1 MRKQNKARNVLRVLG
16 FVLLAWG
23 ILNTSVDVLRYG
35 VGVGHYW
42 WFCNLALTAMGWG
55 LVTEDRGLIIGF
67 LAIASYTQVFW
78 LLDNLSVLFTHQ
90 VSFGLIDYMYQP
102 GFPMDEFLLSH
113 YHYFTIPIA
122 IMAMFILPKS
132 KMSAVKKS
140 LIGNPLIFGVSYF
153 VFPTSQN
160 VNCIHRACFP
170 GWENW
175 TGPAYSIG
183 FWLSIYALHIA
194 VAYALENKV
203 LPYLTKVYDAR
214 KFMIRSMEVLC
225 AVSLI
230 MIGVDVAYKNSLPQI
245 GCAEQGNAT
254 DAAAVSCRYVSFNTR
269 ENLTVEYRANNP
281 TASRMLCHVEMQ
293 VGENTQV
300 LHDQLP
306 VDPHAEMEYQT
317 AIQTPSESVKIRIHS
332 TCEPDGNQTAMLGE

>member
-1 MRKQNKARNVLRVLG
+1 MKKQDKARNVLRVLG
-16 FVLLAWG
+16 YILLAWG
-23 ILNTSVDVLRYG
+23 ILNTSVDIYRYG
-35 VGVGHYW
+35 LGVGHYW

-78 LLDNLSVLFTHQ
+78 LLDNLSVLLTHQ

-132 KMSAVKKS
+132 RMSAVKKS
-140 LIGNPLIFGVSYF
+140 LIGNPFIFGVSYF
-153 VFPTSQN
+153 VFPATQN

-170 GWENW
+170 GWDNW
-175 TGPAYSIG
+175 TGPIYSIG
-183 FWLSIYALHIA
+183 FWLVLYGLHIA

-203 LPYLTKVYDAR
+203 LPYFTKTFDAR
-214 KFMIRSMEVLC
+214 KFIIRSMEVVC
-225 AVSLI
+225 AVSVL
-230 MIGVDVAYKNSLPQI
+230 MIGVDVTYKNSLPQI
-245 GCAEQGNAT
+245 SCAEQASAT
-254 DAAAVSCRYVSFNTR
+254 DAAAVSCRYVAFSTR
-269 ENLTVEYRANNP
+269 ESLTVDYRAINP

-293 VGENTQV
+293 MGENTTV

-306 VDPHAEMEYQT
+306 LDPHADAEFQT
-317 AIQTPSESVKIRIHS
+317 SIDTPTESLKISIRS
-332 TCEPDGNQTAMLGE
+332 RCEADGNQTAMLTE